1 MTLPKPLSTSL
12 TLRQDMVREGRE
24 SALNMQ
30 QWESTDETMSMSEA
44 LAAISDEKFVQ
55 TPRNPRPGSAQSVA
69 LALDVLET
77 PEVFEIHASV
87 PGLAPEAIDITV
99 LGDGVRIAGE
109 QTTIDTGRA
118 TEESDYRWLVR
129 ERHVGRFDRSV
140 TLPAPI
146 KVNEASAES
155 RDGVLVITLPKEPA
169 FRMTTIPV
177 RAGAGADG
185 SAVVEIEQSR

>member
-1 MTLPKPLSTSL
+1 
-12 TLRQDMVREGRE
+12 
-24 SALNMQ
+24 MQ

-44 LAAISDEKFVQ
+44 LAAISEEKFVQ
-55 TPRNPRPGSAQSVA
+55 APRNPRPGSAQSVA

-77 PEVFEIHASV
+77 PDVFEIHASV

-140 TLPAPI
+140 TLPGAI

-177 RAGAGADG
+177 RAGAGADD